1 MQNMNDL
8 ERSSE
13 ETYEYMNKPT
23 MKWNESTKPSDTR
36 KTILTSFFFE
46 METEI
51 KKWTKMLFF

>member
-1 MQNMNDL
+1 MNDL

-46 METEI
+46 METEL